1 VSAIYRPGSWC
12 DVCVLPDGRI
22 AFVRVQTT
30 VETAV
35 AVRYSVVCEI
45 DGHEAW
51 RVDIKVASLFLR
63 CEALVDGTVAAIVKA
78 NDPQGSALLVL
89 RGVVKNLGPTAGN
102 NPVAITATHAYI
114 VTGPAVAH
122 RVRFDDGFSEPVPLL
137 WTSQGIRDV
146 RPDGTVVNA
155 DATYAGQVKGQ
166 NFGEYQT
173 RGDLTVGQHGNGIGV
188 LLADH
193 FFVARTGPVNYG
205 VHGAQSGPRIAVCAY
220 TEGGSYY
227 QEFTPPYPAAPVV
240 TPPAPVPQPAPIPK
254 PEPKPVNY
262 QLTQEVK
269 NIRDRYVASFPV
281 PQKATPGNADDAFE
295 NVCRAWVKGLAEQVR
310 FETHDASWGVKNA
323 GGGRPQSKDS
333 LTMQV
338 VNGSL
343 LNFDLLSGV
352 GTGKPTLV
360 PNPWSVDITGQQ
372 FMPVQPVDHLGTATQ
387 PPAPLPASPSTP
399 GVDLA
404 PLQNELAALAAR
416 NALIE
421 ARVLALESKPVVVG
435 AKSGDA
441 VEVTGSVS
449 LMDVYRGAKVTWTGK
464 IK

>member
-155 DATYAGQVKGQ
+155 DATYAGQVKGVRTSG
-166 NFGEYQT
+166 NT
-173 RGDLTVGQHGNGIGV
+173 RRAGI
-188 LLADH
+188 
-193 FFVARTGPVNYG
+193 
-205 VHGAQSGPRIAVCAY
+205 
-220 TEGGSYY
+220 
-227 QEFTPPYPAAPVV
+227 
-240 TPPAPVPQPAPIPK
+240 
-254 PEPKPVNY
+254 
-262 QLTQEVK
+262 
-269 NIRDRYVASFPV
+269 
-281 PQKATPGNADDAFE
+281 
-295 NVCRAWVKGLAEQVR
+295 
-310 FETHDASWGVKNA
+310 
-323 GGGRPQSKDS
+323 
-333 LTMQV
+333 
-338 VNGSL
+338 
-343 LNFDLLSGV
+343 
-352 GTGKPTLV
+352 
-360 PNPWSVDITGQQ
+360 
-372 FMPVQPVDHLGTATQ
+372 
-387 PPAPLPASPSTP
+387 
-399 GVDLA
+399 
-404 PLQNELAALAAR
+404 
-416 NALIE
+416 
-421 ARVLALESKPVVVG
+421 
-435 AKSGDA
+435 
-441 VEVTGSVS
+441 
-449 LMDVYRGAKVTWTGK
+449 
-464 IK
+464 